1 MRAAAIFRTTQAMA
15 LIRPRLTEFH
25 GLDLAQASVDFAIPF
40 LEEDLPLYVDPFLL
54 WKSPSLQD
62 QALHGAMIAAFNR
75 LGTLAKQGH
84 ADLAIGMVQQ
94 ISECEEV
101 GLGGAAKKKGKR
113 IGSSIARQILSLF
126 EVIPSYAAGFTHFEE
141 IQLFVDGI
149 SKDRVSDIA
158 CNLLKSFLIDYTIE
172 QCDKLGIPRAK
183 TKLDSVYD
191 HQSHKLIVIDDID
204 LPTDP
209 KSGSPILLVPKR
221 WLRHSPWIG
230 FDDYF
235 KNYIPKDDQHNKV
248 VWDRVALLN
257 FNRHNYGVVRQYIEL
272 KERTAA
278 HCAVDPLFTQ
288 IPLVSAKRRLAA
300 IQKLPTGKDGN
311 ADQKY
316 EDLVVELLAN
326 MFYPHLDYADDQVRT
341 DSGAQIRDLIFYMNR
356 EVDFLRDIH
365 ADFGT
370 RQLVCEIKNVRSI
383 EREHINQL
391 NRYLSDEFGRFGV
404 LVTRH
409 PLPNAMRRNTIDLWS
424 GQRRCIIPIT
434 DEDMSLM
441 VDLFEEK
448 RRPPLDVL
456 KRSYL
461 TFKRECPT

>member
-1 MRAAAIFRTTQAMA
+1 MA
-15 LIRPRLTEFH
+15 LVRPRLTEFH
-25 GLDLAQASVDFAIPF
+25 DLDVAQADVDFAIPF
-40 LEEDLPLYVDPFLL
+40 LNEDLPLYVDPFLL

-62 QALHGAMIAAFNR
+62 QSLHGAMLAAFNR
-75 LGTLAKQGH
+75 LGALSKRGDTDQ
-84 ADLAIGMVQQ
+84 AIRMIQQ
-94 ISECEEV
+94 MSECEEA
-101 GLGGAAKKKGKR
+101 GLGDAAKKKGKR
-113 IGSSIARQILSLF
+113 IGSSVASEILSLF
-126 EVIPSYAAGFTHFEE
+126 QVIPLYSAGFTHFEE
-141 IQLFVDGI
+141 IQLFIDGI

-172 QCDKLGIPRAK
+172 QCDKLNIPRSK
-183 TKLDSVYD
+183 TRLHSVYD
-191 HQSHKLIVIDDID
+191 HQSHKLLEIESIELPID
-204 LPTDP
+204 PA
-209 KSGSPILLVPKR
+209 SGSPILLVPKR

-235 KNYIPKDDQHNKV
+235 KSYIPKDDQHNSV
-248 VWDRVALLN
+248 TWDRVALLH
-257 FNRHNYGVVRQYIEL
+257 FNRDNYGVVQQYVTS

-278 HCAVDPLFTQ
+278 DCSVDPLFKQ
-288 IPLVSAKRRLAA
+288 IPLISAKRKLAE
-300 IQKLPTGKDGN
+300 IKKLPTGNDGN
-311 ADQKY
+311 ADRKY
-316 EDLVVELLAN
+316 EDLVVDVLSN

-356 EVDFLRDIH
+356 EVDFLRDIFS
-365 ADFGT
+365 DYGT
-370 RQLVCEIKNVRSI
+370 RQLVCEIKNVRKI

-391 NRYLSDEFGRFGV
+391 NRYLSAEYGSFGV
-404 LVTRH
+404 LVTRN
-409 PLPNAMRRNTIDLWS
+409 PLPKAMRKNTIDLWS

-434 DEDMSLM
+434 DEDLSLM

>member
-1 MRAAAIFRTTQAMA
+1 MP
-15 LIRPRLTEFH
+15 LIRPRLTELH
-25 GLDLAQASVDFAIPF
+25 GIDVAQADVDFAIPF

-62 QALHGAMIAAFNR
+62 QSLHGAMIAAFNR
-75 LGTLAKQGH
+75 LGMLAKRGET
-84 ADLAIGMVQQ
+84 AAALRIIQQ
-94 ISECEEV
+94 MSECEEV
-101 GLGGAAKKKGKR
+101 GLGGAATKKGKR
-113 IGSSIARQILSLF
+113 IGQTVAQEILNLF
-126 EVIPSYAAGFTHFEE
+126 QAVPAYSAGFTHFEE
-141 IQLFVDGI
+141 IQLFVDGV

-172 QCDKLGIPRAK
+172 QCDKLHIPRSK
-183 TKLDSVYD
+183 TKLVDVYD
-191 HQSHKLIVIDDID
+191 HQSHKLVPIGDIELPID
-204 LPTDP
+204 PA
-209 KSGSPILLVPKR
+209 SGSPILLVPKR

-248 VWDRVALLN
+248 VWDRVGLLN
-257 FNRHNYGVVRQYIEL
+257 FNRSNYGIVQQYVAS
-272 KERTAA
+272 KERAA
-278 HCAVDPLFTQ
+278 ADCAIDPLFAQ
-288 IPLVSAKRRLAA
+288 IPLVSARRKLSAL
-300 IQKLPTGKDGN
+300 QKLPSGKDQN
-311 ADQKY
+311 ADRKY

-356 EVDFLRDIH
+356 HVDFLSDVYT
-365 ADFGT
+365 DYGT
-370 RQLVCEIKNVRSI
+370 RQLVCEIKNVHRI

-391 NRYLSDEFGRFGV
+391 NRYLADEFGRFGV
-404 LVTRH
+404 LVTRN
-409 PLPNAMRRNTIDLWS
+409 PLPRAMRKNTIDLWS

-434 DEDMSLM
+434 DEDLSLM

>member
-1 MRAAAIFRTTQAMA
+1 MP
-15 LIRPRLTEFH
+15 LVRPRLTEYH
-25 GLDLAQASVDFAIPF
+25 GLDVAQANVDFAIPF

-62 QALHGAMIAAFNR
+62 QSLHGAIIAAFNR
-75 LGTLAKQGH
+75 LGMNFKRGDVDQ
-84 ADLAIGMVQQ
+84 AILTVQQ
-94 ISECEEV
+94 MSECEEV
-101 GLGGAAKKKGKR
+101 GLGDAAKKKGKR
-113 IGSSIARQILSLF
+113 IGVSVAREILSLF
-126 EVIPSYAAGFTHFEE
+126 QAISHYSAGFTHFEE

-172 QCDKLGIPRAK
+172 QCEKLKIPRSK
-183 TKLDSVYD
+183 TKLNNVYD
-191 HQSHKLIVIDDID
+191 HQSHKLVAIESIELPID
-204 LPTDP
+204 PR
-209 KSGSPILLVPKR
+209 SGSPILLVPKR

-235 KNYIPKDDQHNKV
+235 KNYIPKDDQHNTV
-248 VWDRVALLN
+248 MWDRVALLN
-257 FNRHNYGVVRQYIEL
+257 YNRDNYGVVQQYVAH

-278 HCAVDPLFTQ
+278 DCSVDPLFKQ
-288 IPLVSAKRRLAA
+288 IPLISAKRKLSEIR
-300 IQKLPTGKDGN
+300 KLPSGKDEK
-311 ADQKY
+311 AAQKY
-316 EDLVVELLAN
+316 EDLVVDLLAN

-356 EVDFLRDIH
+356 EVDFLRDVH
-365 ADFGT
+365 NDYGT
-370 RQLVCEIKNVRSI
+370 RQLVCEIKNVRQV

-391 NRYLSDEFGRFGV
+391 NRYLSEEYGRFGV
-404 LVTRH
+404 LVTRN
-409 PLPNAMRRNTIDLWS
+409 PLPRAMRKNTIDLWS
-424 GQRRCIIPIT
+424 GQRRCIIPII
-434 DEDMSLM
+434 DEDLSLM

-456 KRSYL
+456 KRNYL

>member
-1 MRAAAIFRTTQAMA
+1 MA
-15 LIRPRLTEFH
+15 LVRPRLTEFH
-25 GLDLAQASVDFAIPF
+25 GIDVAQANVDFAIPF

-62 QALHGAMIAAFNR
+62 QSLHGAMVAAFNR
-75 LGTLAKQGH
+75 LGMLSRGGQ
-84 ADLAIGMVQQ
+84 ADLAVQIIQ
-94 ISECEEV
+94 QMSECEEV
-101 GLGGAAKKKGKR
+101 GLGGAATKKGKR
-113 IGSSIARQILSLF
+113 IGLVVAQQILSLF
-126 EVIPSYAAGFTHFEE
+126 EGVPMYAAGFTHFEE

-172 QCDKLGIPRAK
+172 QCERLRIPRSRTRLAN
-183 TKLDSVYD
+183 VYD
-191 HQSHKLIVIDDID
+191 HQSHRLMPIDDIE
-204 LPTDP
+204 LPISPTD
-209 KSGSPILLVPKR
+209 GSPILLVPKR

-248 VWDRVALLN
+248 VWDRVSLLN
-257 FNRHNYGVVRQYIEL
+257 FNRHNYGVVQQYIAF
-272 KERTAA
+272 KERAA
-278 HCAVDPLFTQ
+278 ADCATDPLFSQ
-288 IPLVSAKRRLAA
+288 IPLISAKRKLAA
-300 IQKLPTGKDGN
+300 IQKLPSGKDQN
-311 ADQKY
+311 ADRKY

-326 MFYPHLDYADDQVRT
+326 MFYPQLDYADDQVRT

-356 EVDFLRDIH
+356 EADFLSDVF
-365 ADFGT
+365 ADYGT
-370 RQLVCEIKNVRSI
+370 RQLVCEIKNVRQI

-404 LVTRH
+404 LVTRN
-409 PLPNAMRRNTIDLWS
+409 PLPKAMRRNTVDLWS

-434 DEDMSLM
+434 DEDLSVM
-441 VDLFEEK
+441 VDLFEDK

-461 TFKRECPT
+461 TFKRECPS

>member
-1 MRAAAIFRTTQAMA
+1 MA

-25 GLDLAQASVDFAIPF
+25 RIDVAQANVDFAIPF

-62 QALHGAMIAAFNR
+62 QSLHGAMIAAFNR
-75 LGTLAKQGH
+75 LGMLSQQGQ
-84 ADLAIGMVQQ
+84 ADLAVQIIQ
-94 ISECEEV
+94 QMSECEEV
-101 GLGGAAKKKGKR
+101 GLGGAATKKGKR
-113 IGSSIARQILSLF
+113 IGSAVAQEILNLF
-126 EVIPSYAAGFTHFEE
+126 QAIPLYTAGFTHFEE

-172 QCDKLGIPRAK
+172 QCDKLRIPRSK
-183 TKLDSVYD
+183 TKIANVYD
-191 HQSHKLIVIDDID
+191 HQAHKLAPIDDIE
-204 LPTDP
+204 LPIDP
-209 KSGSPILLVPKR
+209 ASGSPILLVPKR

-248 VWDRVALLN
+248 VWDRVGLLN
-257 FNRHNYGVVRQYIEL
+257 FNRSNYGIVQQYVAS

-278 HCAVDPLFTQ
+278 DCAVDPLFAQ
-288 IPLVSAKRRLAA
+288 IPLISARRKLSAL
-300 IQKLPTGKDGN
+300 QKLPSGKDEN
-311 ADQKY
+311 ADRKY

-356 EVDFLRDIH
+356 EVDFLSDIF
-365 ADFGT
+365 ADYAT
-370 RQLVCEIKNVRSI
+370 RQLVCEIKNVHRI

-404 LVTRH
+404 LVTRY
-409 PLPNAMRRNTIDLWS
+409 PLPRAMRKNTIDLWS

-434 DEDMSLM
+434 DEDLSVM

>member
-1 MRAAAIFRTTQAMA
+1 MA
-15 LIRPRLTEFH
+15 LVRPRLTEFH
-25 GLDLAQASVDFAIPF
+25 GIDVAQANVDFAIPF

-62 QALHGAMIAAFNR
+62 QSLHGAMIAAFNR
-75 LGTLAKQGH
+75 LGMLPRRGR
-84 ADLAIGMVQQ
+84 ADEAVQIVQQ
-94 ISECEEV
+94 MSECEEV
-101 GLGGAAKKKGKR
+101 GLGGAATKKGKR
-113 IGSSIARQILSLF
+113 IGSAVAQEILSLF
-126 EVIPSYAAGFTHFEE
+126 QTVPLYSAGFTHFEE

-172 QCDKLGIPRAK
+172 QCDKLRIPRSK
-183 TKLDSVYD
+183 TKLANVYD
-191 HQSHKLIVIDDID
+191 HQLHKLLPIDDIE
-204 LPTDP
+204 LPIDP
-209 KSGSPILLVPKR
+209 VGGSPILLVPKR

-257 FNRHNYGVVRQYIEL
+257 FNRRNYGVVQQYIAL

-278 HCAVDPLFTQ
+278 DCAVDPLFSQ
-288 IPLVSAKRRLAA
+288 IPLVSAKRKLAA
-300 IQKLPTGKDGN
+300 IQKLPSGKDQN
-311 ADQKY
+311 ADRKY

-356 EVDFLRDIH
+356 EADFLSDIFT
-365 ADFGT
+365 DYST
-370 RQLVCEIKNVRSI
+370 RQLVCEIKNVRQI

-404 LVTRH
+404 LVTRN
-409 PLPNAMRRNTIDLWS
+409 PLPKAMRKNTIDLWS

-434 DEDMSLM
+434 DEDLSVM
-441 VDLFEEK
+441 VDLFEDK

-461 TFKRECPT
+461 TFKRECPS